1 VDQLVQKLTADKS
14 NAYDLKTLK
23 GDMQDIYGSLIGAS
37 DHEIAKLKS
46 GTGLTT
52 DREKALKS

>member
-1 VDQLVQKLTADKS
+1 MTADKS
-14 NAYDLKTLK
+14 NAYGLPELE
-23 GDMQDIYGSLIGAS
+23 GEMADIYGSLIGAS

-46 GTGLTT
+46 GTGITT